1 MFSRVV
7 VKLTGIFVFCI
18 SATSA
23 TSHPVNG
30 QPEEAQNINGDIL
43 ARASAYKAYLC
54 EDPFRWVRRE
64 CVPANGVRAWQ
75 DVCIWNSFV
84 PIYDYKP
91 DNCPEGST
99 CLPSQN
105 MHGQF
110 IACISDVTG
119 KSLGK
124 RAFDPQYGMSG
135 VKRGRTELGNTQQE
149 FSITIDHDMNQAS
162 VAAVFESECHTVN
175 VHSRMFLF
183 AHQLYLGD
191 DLGFNIAPNNIIV
204 GNVHG
209 YQEKVCNG
217 VKSDANK
224 ARECF
229 PNGKYDFKS
238 GQVIDFTWGMT
249 ADQEGKLIY
258 GVMPAESVGA

>member
-1 MFSRVV
+1 MFSKVV

-23 TSHPVNG
+23 TPHPVNG
-30 QPEEAQNINGDIL
+30 HPEEAQNNGDIL
-43 ARASAYKAYLC
+43 ARAGAYKPYLC

-64 CVPANGVRAWQ
+64 CVPVFGPAAWQ
-75 DVCIWNSFV
+75 DVCVWNSYV
-84 PIYDYKP
+84 VIYDYKQGS
-91 DNCPEGST
+91 CPAGST
-99 CLPSQN
+99 CLPSSN
-105 MHGQF
+105 NHGPF
-110 IACISDVTG
+110 ISCISNETG

-124 RAFDPQYGMSG
+124 RAADPQWG
-135 VKRGRTELGNTQQE
+135 VSTSKRGRTEIGNTQQE

-162 VAAVFESECHTVN
+162 VAAVFESERHTVN
-175 VHSRMFLF
+175 VRIFLF

-191 DLGFNIAPNNIIV
+191 DLSFVIAPNNIIV

-209 YQEKVCNG
+209 RQEKVCNG
-217 VKSDANK
+217 VKSDTNK

-249 ADQEGKLIY
+249 ADQEGKLVY
-258 GVMPAESVGA
+258 GVMPEASVGV